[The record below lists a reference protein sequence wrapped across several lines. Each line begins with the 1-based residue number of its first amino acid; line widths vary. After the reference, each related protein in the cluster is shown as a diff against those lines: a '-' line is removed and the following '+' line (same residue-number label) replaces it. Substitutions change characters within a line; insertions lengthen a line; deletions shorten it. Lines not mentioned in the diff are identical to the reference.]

1 MTQATL
7 RVSLDSVQPLRLG
20 DTVVFKENEEG
31 KILHRDLGG
40 GPVSHGPYPGVKLE
54 AGMKGKIVTLEEAD
68 NTPTVGILLDDKVEA
83 LEYWENEVQFYDCDA
98 DPSGDACGCLDDVVK
113 YLTPFIEVF
122 RVEGEIGMSALGSML
137 HAVMTLDAG
146 GLESAIQHAH
156 QELGIEEDA
165 KDTDDVLKL
174 FGWDRNATKGGTDED

>member
-31 KILHRDLGG
+31 EILHRDLGMG
-40 GPVSHGPYPGVKLE
+40 GGGGYVADVYLK
-54 AGMKGKIVTLEEAD
+54 AGMKGTVAKLQEAD
-68 NTPTVGILLDDKVEA
+68 KMPTVGILLEDHFDCLSEWDNVVE
-83 LEYWENEVQFYDCDA
+83 FYDIDA

-113 YLTPFIEVF
+113 YLAPFIEVF

-137 HAVMTLDAG
+137 HAVMTQDAG